1 MATTIEIQRK
11 NPYSATI
18 AFKKDGVAFN
28 LTGVTVIFAV
38 KLLTDKADNDDAA
51 IIKKTI
57 TSHSDPVNGITTLS
71 LSADDTTVD
80 LGRYK
85 ADFRLCQSGV
95 LQKNTETF
103 YIEFVDIVT
112 KSTS

>member
-11 NPYSATI
+11 NPFSATI
-18 AFKKDGVAFN
+18 TFKEDGVAFN
-28 LTGVTVIFAV
+28 LTGVTVIFTV
-38 KLLTDKADNDDAA
+38 KLLNDKADNDDAA

-57 TSHSDPVNGITTLS
+57 IDHSNPENGTTTLL

-85 ADFRLCQSGV
+85 ADFRLYQSGV